1 MVHQGISNERRKE
14 LEQLD
19 PLQKNLLKA
28 MAYAGIYKKQLLLV
42 SGAVVVAA
50 VVFAGIMISFQHSES
65 EASNLLAQANARYDS
80 LAQDPQKA
88 HQAVKQDFEIV
99 LNKYAN
105 TNAGKMARITYAGI
119 CMEAGEYDTA
129 GALYEKALN
138 SSGDQAAM
146 RNFLLSSLG
155 HAWLARNDLDRAKT
169 YFQQIETG
177 NLDLL
182 KDESRFVLAQIYASE
197 QKMDASQKMY
207 EKLVAE
213 NQNSLYTS
221 LAQDKL
227 STGPVQ

>member
-1 MVHQGISNERRKE
+1 
-14 LEQLD
+14 
-19 PLQKNLLKA
+19 
-28 MAYAGIYKKQLLLV
+28 
-42 SGAVVVAA
+42 
-50 VVFAGIMISFQHSES
+50 
-65 EASNLLAQANARYDS
+65 
-80 LAQDPQKA
+80 
-88 HQAVKQDFEIV
+88 
-99 LNKYAN
+99 
-105 TNAGKMARITYAGI
+105 
-119 CMEAGEYDTA
+119 
-129 GALYEKALN
+129 
-138 SSGDQAAM
+138 
-146 RNFLLSSLG
+146 
-155 HAWLARNDLDRAKT
+155 AKT